1 MEAELEAEV
10 EVDKSEVEIS
20 GVFVGMVAAEVI
32 ATTIERMVNI
42 FMIGFQHYGIGC
54 YGEKATGEVM
64 SMFPLIELLFPSNK
78 FVCPSRLLMYSYVTN
93 ILVDVCAP
101 IREDALVNE
110 PCLQVSSLTS
120 IRGFRKKSME
130 VPKRTVEHFL
140 DRNRNAQRI
149 HL

>member
-1 MEAELEAEV
+1 MGFSFFFKGARHRV
-10 EVDKSEVEIS
+10 V
-20 GVFVGMVAAEVI
+20 GV
-32 ATTIERMVNI
+32 
-42 FMIGFQHYGIGC
+42 
-54 YGEKATGEVM
+54 GEKATGEVM

-93 ILVDVCAP
+93 ILVDVYAP

-110 PCLQVSSLTS
+110 PCLQVSSSTS

-130 VPKRTVEHFL
+130 VAKRTVEHVL
-140 DRNRNAQRI
+140 EHRNRNAQRI

>member
-1 MEAELEAEV
+1 MGFSFFFFKGARHRV
-10 EVDKSEVEIS
+10 V
-20 GVFVGMVAAEVI
+20 GV
-32 ATTIERMVNI
+32 
-42 FMIGFQHYGIGC
+42 
-54 YGEKATGEVM
+54 GEKATGEVM
-64 SMFPLIELLFPSNK
+64 SMFPLIELLFSSNK

-110 PCLQVSSLTS
+110 PCLQVSSSTS

-130 VPKRTVEHFL
+130 VAKRTVEHVHEH
-140 DRNRNAQRI
+140 RNRNAQRI